1 MFYMLCFQS
10 GRQKKGYEDFG
21 TFFFK
26 ILFASDSARRLL
38 VDWNLNGLSEAKV
51 LTSKMNSGVK
61 DKAVGEMQDI

>member
-10 GRQKKGYEDFG
+10 GRQKNGYEDFG
-21 TFFFK
+21 TFFFR
-26 ILFASDSARRLL
+26 ILFASDSERRLL
-38 VDWNLNGLSEAKV
+38 VNWNLNELSEAKI